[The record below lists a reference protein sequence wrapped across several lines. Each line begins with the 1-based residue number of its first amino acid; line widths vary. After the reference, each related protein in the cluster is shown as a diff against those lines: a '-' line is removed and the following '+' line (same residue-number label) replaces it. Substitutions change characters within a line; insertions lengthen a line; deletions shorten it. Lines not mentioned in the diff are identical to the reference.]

1 MVDKRERERRVPDPR
16 IAKSLKGEENRGLE
30 KVLALQVI
38 VWLIAQC
45 SSQLSVLCFP
55 FSLDP
60 EIVRDLEKCPNIGK
74 SSYERLER
82 DGKVTATKKILCSRA
97 HFSFSGV
104 REIFR
109 RAFTNV
115 LMSLSFSGRTV

>member
-82 DGKVTATKKILCSRA
+82 DGKENKRTAMLRWIKEKQRSSNMWSHYHSLDNLFL
-97 HFSFSGV
+97 FSFPMLG
-104 REIFR
+104 
-109 RAFTNV
+109 
-115 LMSLSFSGRTV
+115 